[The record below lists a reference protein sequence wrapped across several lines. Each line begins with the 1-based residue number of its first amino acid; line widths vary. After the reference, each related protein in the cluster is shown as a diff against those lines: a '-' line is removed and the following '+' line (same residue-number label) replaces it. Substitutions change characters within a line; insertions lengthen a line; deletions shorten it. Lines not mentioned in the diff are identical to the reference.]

1 MSEILDEVLF
11 PAEVRALVEPS
22 ISYSDIDTLVEI
34 NSPVYTP
41 QVEYLAGD
49 AGETIASTNELT
61 FRGTSYVEDYYNQAG
76 TYIFT
81 AIVQYD
87 AGEYLKNNRG
97 ETTDRR
103 IEAGAIST
111 TKSVK
116 VTYPWFAGSVEDGVL
131 KQVLVPIN
139 EVSGF
144 LDFSLTKHAVIKIPG
159 THSVIHSFR
168 VDSGLGYLDVDM
180 EGWTESQEVINGII
194 YKVYT
199 KIDNYAA
206 ILPHRINFTIVV

>member
-1 MSEILDEVLF
+1 
-11 PAEVRALVEPS
+11 
-22 ISYSDIDTLVEI
+22 
-34 NSPVYTP
+34 
-41 QVEYLAGD
+41 
-49 AGETIASTNELT
+49 
-61 FRGTSYVEDYYNQAG
+61 
-76 TYIFT
+76 
-81 AIVQYD
+81 
-87 AGEYLKNNRG
+87 
-97 ETTDRR
+97 
-103 IEAGAIST
+103 
-111 TKSVK
+111 
-116 VTYPWFAGSVEDGVL
+116 VTYPWFVGSVEDGVL

-139 EVSGF
+139 EISGF

-180 EGWTESQEVINGII
+180 EGWTESQEVINGIT